1 MHKKLNIGLIRIDG
15 GTQARES
22 INQEAVQEYAE
33 AIAQGATFPPVTIF
47 FDGAEHWLADGF
59 HRYHAHRHA
68 GRVSIDADVR
78 EGTVREAVLFSFSAN
93 DGHGLRTTPADRR
106 KAMLRMLNDPEWS
119 QWSDSAIA
127 KASGV
132 SQQTVANHRRSIFQN
147 LEDSPPKTRKVERG
161 GKVYE
166 QDTTKIGR
174 QTAPGKLR
182 RDLDPMPEEL
192 RDYDPKEDDLK
203 EAALAVTQLAE
214 ENEQLRTR
222 LAIEAMDASEEEK
235 TEAAET
241 IATLRE
247 RVRQLEI
254 ELDAVKA
261 SRDGFMRENGELKRQ
276 CEIYQRALKKAEK
289 AGA

>member
-1 MHKKLNIGLIRIDG
+1 M
-15 GTQARES
+15 
-22 INQEAVQEYAE
+22 
-33 AIAQGATFPPVTIF
+33 
-47 FDGAEHWLADGF
+47 
-59 HRYHAHRHA
+59 
-68 GRVSIDADVR
+68 
-78 EGTVREAVLFSFSAN
+78 
-93 DGHGLRTTPADRR
+93 
-106 KAMLRMLNDPEWS
+106 
-119 QWSDSAIA
+119 
-127 KASGV
+127 
-132 SQQTVANHRRSIFQN
+132 
-147 LEDSPPKTRKVERG
+147 EDSPPTTRKVERG

-174 QTAPGKLR
+174 QTAPGKLK